1 MTDLNAQ
8 ETRATVRVDKVS
20 HFFGEGGSRNRV
32 LFDNSIEIE
41 AGQLVV
47 MTGPSGSGKT
57 TLLTLIGA
65 LRGVQSGRI
74 EARRQLV
81 RSISPPAGGTRRSA
95 NRFCAMSSGWRRNC
109 GCSLAKRCSMSGAVG
124 GPLRNIARF
133 ADVRV
138 SPERKRSRVR
148 ASLRR
153 AATCSAATSWPC
165 RSLVRASMP
174 LMPSRRPV
182 MDRTCLACIV
192 RFFVFSSR
200 VPASA
205 PTSGA

>member
-41 AGQLVV
+41 AGQLVI

-109 GCSLAKRCSMSGAVG
+109 GCSLAKRCSMSGA
-124 GPLRNIARF
+124 
-133 ADVRV
+133 
-138 SPERKRSRVR
+138 
-148 ASLRR
+148 
-153 AATCSAATSWPC
+153 
-165 RSLVRASMP
+165 
-174 LMPSRRPV
+174 
-182 MDRTCLACIV
+182 
-192 RFFVFSSR
+192 
-200 VPASA
+200 ASA
-205 PTSGA
+205 GHFATLRALPMCGCRPSASAHVCAQA